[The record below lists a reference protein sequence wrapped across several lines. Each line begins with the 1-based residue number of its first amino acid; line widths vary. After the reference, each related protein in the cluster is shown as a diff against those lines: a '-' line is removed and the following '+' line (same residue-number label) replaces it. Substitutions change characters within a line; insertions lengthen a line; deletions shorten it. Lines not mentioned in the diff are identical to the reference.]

1 MGCLNTTY
9 KYQLSHSPFKLYQ
22 LQLQFLDNWKKLSM
36 KHTARCIIIKICNK
50 RNSSSNPYPISVHPI
65 RALSTLCRVHRHFP
79 LKEKKTLNMLHAT
92 GCHTKYLFSH
102 RDLWSCPTS
111 LVHAYL
117 WIFHW
122 CLFLQSST
130 ERTMVSTK
138 NRTPMGT
145 ATPTPTSICVSVL
158 PVLRVLRTTA
168 RVRVNQGQITHY
180 CAVCMWQSQSKSG
193 DGETGVI
200 GSTYWYD

>member
-1 MGCLNTTY
+1 
-9 KYQLSHSPFKLYQ
+9 
-22 LQLQFLDNWKKLSM
+22 M

-50 RNSSSNPYPISVHPI
+50 KNSSSNPYPISVHPI
-65 RALSTLCRVHRHFP
+65 HALSTLCRVHRHFP
-79 LKEKKTLNMLHAT
+79 LKEKREYAACNRM
-92 GCHTKYLFSH
+92 SH
-102 RDLWSCPTS
+102 KISFFYILYHYIKQKVTDLWSCYTS
-111 LVHAYL
+111 LVHTYL

-158 PVLRVLRTTA
+158 PVLEVLRTTA
-168 RVRVNQGQITHY
+168 RVRVNQGEITHY

-193 DGETGVI
+193 DSETGVI